1 MKSCIG
7 ELSLHQQQ
15 AERLGVGRYKRL
27 SPLLVNCC
35 LRLSATE
42 SYQQAET
49 DLAAL
54 TGIQV
59 GHSYL
64 HRLVQQTTVPETSVQ
79 SPVHEIS
86 LDGGKARLRT
96 PLGQP
101 SEWRDYKAVRLN
113 CTEYGGFFQANAD
126 LVTWVN
132 TQPLEDIVVCL
143 GDGHPGIWNLFAGIA
158 REAQRFEIL
167 DWYHLKENLFKVEA
181 PHHQLECAE
190 THLWYG
196 RVEAVRTLFA
206 QNSSKSALNFCA
218 YLDGHQH
225 RLVNYHEFQSQ
236 QLCSIGSGAVESAVK
251 QIDRRLKL
259 SGAQWKRENV
269 SQMLRLRC
277 AYLNGTLAA

>member
-1 MKSCIG
+1 M
-7 ELSLHQQQ
+7 
-15 AERLGVGRYKRL
+15 
-27 SPLLVNCC
+27 LVNCC

-42 SYQQAET
+42 LFQQAET

-54 TGIQV
+54 TGIHV
-59 GHSYL
+59 GHSHL
-64 HRLVQQTTVPETSVQ
+64 HRLVQQTALPETQVH

-86 LDGGKARLRT
+86 LDGGKVRVRT
-96 PLGQP
+96 PVGLP

-113 CTEYGGFFQANAD
+113 RTEYGGFFQANAE
-126 LVTWVN
+126 LMRWVN
-132 TQPLEDIVVCL
+132 AQPLAEIVVCL
-143 GDGHPGIWNLFAGIA
+143 GDGHPGIWNLFAGISS
-158 REAQRFEIL
+158 EEQRFEIL

-181 PHHQLECAE
+181 PRAQLECAE

-196 RVEAVRTLFA
+196 QVEAAWSLFA
-206 QNSSKSALNFCA
+206 QDYSKSAVNFCA
-218 YLDGHQH
+218 YLDVHRH
-225 RLVNYHEFQSQ
+225 RLINYHEFQSQ

-269 SQMLRLRC
+269 NQILNLRC